1 MKRKTPH
8 KQARLHPCKK
18 IITDILLRLP
28 VKSLLRFK
36 YTSKSWRSLIS
47 SKHFVKTHLENS
59 TKNPPFACHR
69 IISVTR
75 EGNKYDIQHC
85 SLHPLF
91 PERVTY
97 ASYGDFPVD
106 ESVDSLRLLGS
117 CNGLVCISI
126 NETKYF
132 LWNPSARESKKL
144 PDFDLKILSH
154 SHIIE
159 DGFGFDESSGDY
171 KVYAASYD
179 QLQDIA
185 KIYSLKQDSWTR
197 INYNN
202 KDVILSP
209 RTGKFVSG
217 NLHWIRVIE
226 DEWYI
231 SSLDLKNGVYGIVER
246 PSILD
251 DHSSLVLGVLNGC
264 LSAFCCSQDCKY
276 LDLWVLK
283 QYGVKDSWSKM
294 MRISDNLFMD
304 YMLLTPLDIISQN
317 REVLFRYRWDLV
329 VYKLKEN
336 RFWYLKTNGFKNL
349 HKLVHVESLVSVM
362 ANIEE

>member
-1 MKRKTPH
+1 MKRKASH
-8 KQARLHPCKK
+8 KIPYLPQE

-36 YTSKSWRSLIS
+36 FTSKLWRSLIS
-47 SKHFVKTHLENS
+47 SKHFVKIHLENS
-59 TKNPPFACHR
+59 TKNPTFACHR
-69 IISVTR
+69 IISVTK

-132 LWNPSARESKKL
+132 LWNPSTRESKKL

-159 DGFGFDESSGDY
+159 DGFGFEESSGDY

-185 KIYSLKQDSWTR
+185 KIYSLKQNSWTR
-197 INYNN
+197 INYNK
-202 KDVILSP
+202 KDNILSP

-246 PSILD
+246 PSY
-251 DHSSLVLGVLNGC
+251 S
-264 LSAFCCSQDCKY
+264 
-276 LDLWVLK
+276 
-283 QYGVKDSWSKM
+283 VKDSWSKM
-294 MRISDNLFMD
+294 MRICDNLFMD
-304 YMLLTPLDIISQN
+304 YVLLAPLDIISQN
-317 REVLFRYRWDLV
+317 REVLFRCRWDLV
-329 VYKLKEN
+329 VYKSKEN
-336 RFWYLKTNGFKNL
+336 SFWYLKKMNGFKNL
-349 HKLVHVESLVSVM
+349 HHLVYFESLVSVM
-362 ANIEE
+362 ADVKE